1 MKKSASE
8 KPSCPIEKTLR
19 MIVGKWKTILLWHL
33 SSGKKRYGELKKLI
47 PDVSEKMLIQS
58 LRELEKDELVI
69 RKVYPEVPPKV
80 EYTLSKRGKSL
91 SPLICSL
98 NTWGSKHL

>member
-1 MKKSASE
+1 MKKKDSGE
-8 KPSCPIEKTLR
+8 VSCPIEKTLR

-33 SSGKKRYGELKKLI
+33 SGGKKRYGELKKLI
-47 PDVSEKMLIQS
+47 PNVSEKMLIQS

-80 EYTLSKRGKSL
+80 EYILSKRGKSL

-98 NTWGSKHL
+98 NTWGKKHL

>member
-1 MKKSASE
+1 MQKKDSVE
-8 KPSCPIEKTLR
+8 ISCPIEKTLR

-33 SSGKKRYGELKKLI
+33 SGGKKRYGELKKLI
-47 PDVSEKMLIQS
+47 PNVSEKMLIQS

-69 RKVYPEVPPKV
+69 RKVYPEVPPHV
-80 EYTLSKRGKSL
+80 EYSLSKRGKSL

-98 NTWGSKHL
+98 NTWGKKHL